1 MAAVGTCRTGHEK
14 VDHGEEGIER
24 GDRKSDMDDLQG
36 VLAFQAG
43 EETESSEERI
53 AYFQL
58 IDEQGADHRLREPRR
73 PGCPVRSQAEAE
85 NEERIENHVEQQP
98 DATDIKWGL
107 A

>member
-1 MAAVGTCRTGHEK
+1 
-14 VDHGEEGIER
+14 
-24 GDRKSDMDDLQG
+24 MDDLQG
-36 VLAFQAG
+36 VVAFQAG

-58 IDEQGADHRLREPRR
+58 IDEQEANYRLREPRR
-73 PGCPVRSQAEAE
+73 PGGTIRSQVEAE
-85 NEERIENHVEQQP
+85 NEERVENHVEQQP